1 MNVLN
6 EGIERDVAMEK
17 KKSKYLF
24 IITLVFFFLGF
35 FNIIFGV
42 LGFLCMI
49 LPIILLLKDR
59 KKTWCQSYCPRA
71 SLFTVLFQGRSLTGK
86 AAPKWLTR
94 GKTKWF
100 ILVYFGINLF
110 ILTMST
116 IMVFRG
122 RVEAMEYLRFAIVF
136 KIPWDVPQFISLGDT
151 ANWMLHLS
159 YRIYSMMLTTTII
172 GLILGWLYLPR
183 TWCTI
188 CPINTI
194 SDMSL
199 KNVKK

>member
-1 MNVLN
+1 
-6 EGIERDVAMEK
+6 MEK
-17 KKSKYLF
+17 KKNKYLF
-24 IITLVFFFLGF
+24 IITLAFFFLGF

-49 LPIILLLKDR
+49 LPIVLLLKDR

-71 SLFTVLFQGRSLTGK
+71 SLFTVLLQGRSLTGK

-100 ILVYFGINLF
+100 VLAYFGMNLF
-110 ILTMST
+110 VLTMST
-116 IMVFRG
+116 IMVSRG
-122 RVEAMEYLRFAIVF
+122 KVEAMEYLRFAIAF
-136 KIPWDVPQFISLGDT
+136 RIPWEVPQIINLGDT

-172 GLILGWLYLPR
+172 GLVLGWLYIPR

-199 KNVKK
+199 KNAKK

>member
-1 MNVLN
+1 MKVLN
-6 EGIERDVAMEK
+6 EGIERNITMGK

-24 IITLVFFFLGF
+24 IITLVFFSLGF

-42 LGFLCMI
+42 LGLLCMI
-49 LPIILLLKDR
+49 IPIVLLLKDR

-71 SLFTVLFQGRSLTGK
+71 SLFTVLLQDRSLTGK
-86 AAPKWLTR
+86 VAPKWLTR
-94 GKTKWF
+94 GKTKWVV
-100 ILVYFGINLF
+100 LVYFGMNLF
-110 ILTMST
+110 MLMMST

-122 RVEAMEYLRFAIVF
+122 RVEAMEYLRFAIALR
-136 KIPWDVPQFISLGDT
+136 IPWEVPQLINLGNT
-151 ANWMLHLS
+151 GNWILHLS

-172 GLILGWLYLPR
+172 GVILGWIYLPR

-199 KNVKK
+199 KNVKR